1 MKILILS
8 DTHMEN
14 GILEDILAYRKE
26 CDLIVHCGDTSLP
39 YKTRYKKIDYIVKG
53 NHDYDESY
61 PTWTPL

>member
-1 MKILILS
+1 
-8 DTHMEN
+8 MEN

-61 PTWTPL
+61 